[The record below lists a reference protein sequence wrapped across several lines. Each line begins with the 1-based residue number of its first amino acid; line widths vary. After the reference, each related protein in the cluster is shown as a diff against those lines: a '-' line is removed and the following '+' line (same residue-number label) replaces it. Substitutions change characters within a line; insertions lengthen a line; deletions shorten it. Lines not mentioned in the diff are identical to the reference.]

1 MSETRTITALAVRAR
16 GIPVLEI
23 HAIRMITAQETAAR
37 LPTHTPVAVRERKT
51 SRGEYMPSYLIRAS
65 MIIQV
70 LR

>member
-1 MSETRTITALAVRAR
+1 MSETRTITALAVSAR

-23 HAIRMITAQETAAR
+23 HAIRMITVQETAAR

-51 SRGEYMPSYLIRAS
+51 SRGEYMPSYLIWAS

>member
-1 MSETRTITALAVRAR
+1 MSETRTITALAVSAR

-37 LPTHTPVAVRERKT
+37 LPTHTPAVRERKT

-65 MIIQV
+65 TIIQV